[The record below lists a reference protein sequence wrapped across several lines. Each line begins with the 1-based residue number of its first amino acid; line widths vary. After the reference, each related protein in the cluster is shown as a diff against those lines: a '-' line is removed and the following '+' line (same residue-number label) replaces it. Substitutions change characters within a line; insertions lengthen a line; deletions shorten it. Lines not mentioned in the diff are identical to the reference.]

1 MNIKKPNFWDRKIGF
16 LSIILLPFSLIF
28 FIVNQIKKEIIK
40 GKKFNIPIIC
50 IGNIYVG
57 GTGKTPASI
66 FLGKELKK
74 LGHKPVILRKYYKN
88 HLDEYNLIKNHFK
101 DLILSINRID
111 GIEKL
116 KNLSFDTIILDDGF
130 QDHSIKKDINIICF
144 NQNQLIG
151 NGMIIPSGPLRE
163 GLNSLK
169 KANII
174 LINGKKN
181 SEFENK
187 ILKINSELEIFY
199 SAYKPINLNEF
210 KKKKLLA
217 VAGIGNPENFFQ
229 LIEENEL
236 RIEKKI
242 VFPDHF
248 QISKNQFQ
256 NIIKEAK
263 YKNYEIIMT
272 EKDYFKIR
280 KYKFKNVNY
289 LKVMLKIFEQE
300 RFIKKINE
308 IYNENY

>member
-16 LSIILLPFSLIF
+16 LSIILIPFSLIF
-28 FIVNQIKKEIIK
+28 FIVNQIKKKIIK

>member
-16 LSIILLPFSLIF
+16 LSIILIPFSLIF
-28 FIVNQIKKEIIK
+28 FIVNQIKKKIIK

-210 KKKKLLA
+210 KKK
-217 VAGIGNPENFFQ
+217 
-229 LIEENEL
+229 
-236 RIEKKI
+236 
-242 VFPDHF
+242 
-248 QISKNQFQ
+248 
-256 NIIKEAK
+256 
-263 YKNYEIIMT
+263 NY
-272 EKDYFKIR
+272 
-280 KYKFKNVNY
+280 
-289 LKVMLKIFEQE
+289 
-300 RFIKKINE
+300 
-308 IYNENY
+308 

>member
-28 FIVNQIKKEIIK
+28 FIVNQIKKKIIK